1 MGTGDNN
8 IKEGGNRELFANYQY
23 QRLNMEEYV
32 RDFKKAL
39 SRFGEADSIEGK
51 NKALQEIN
59 RLRGEFGAMKTIAFI
74 RHSQDVEDEYYSQE
88 NDFFYGAAR
97 EHEELISEH
106 YRALLSTEFREEL
119 QEQWGEQLF
128 ELARQ
133 SRSTFAP
140 EVADDLQEESRLA
153 GEYMNI
159 MARARVRF
167 AGRER
172 NIMELNPYLE
182 SPERATRKKAHAA
195 LTRILAQN
203 EEQLDQLFHNLVGV
217 RHRIARELGFDNF
230 LGLGYA
236 RLGRSDYTP
245 AMVADFRE
253 QVQQHITPLIV
264 ELRARQARRLGLDS
278 LKYYDEDIKFS
289 GGNAVPR
296 GGPAEIIASSRIM
309 YREMSRESGEFFQ
322 FMEENGLL
330 DLEDRDNKA
339 KMGYCATIP
348 GYRVPFVFATF
359 NGTSYD
365 VGVMTHE
372 LGHAFQAYCSRDF
385 SIPEYIDAT
394 AEVSEIHALTMELM
408 AWPWLHLF
416 FGEDADKYRFA
427 SLTDA
432 INLGLPIGVMGDEF
446 QQWIYENPAARP
458 EERKE
463 AWREIEKKY
472 WPYKDYDG
480 NEFLEQGGWWLKFV
494 HFFQFPLYLIDYSL
508 AQICAFQ
515 FFGKSREDYPQ
526 AWADYVSFCKAGG
539 SASFSRLLQKVGLQ
553 SPFEPGC
560 VAGAIR
566 PVVSWLEEVDEKDW

>member
-1 MGTGDNN
+1 MSG
-8 IKEGGNRELFANYQY
+8 ILKKVLF
-23 QRLNMEEYV
+23 
-32 RDFKKAL
+32 
-39 SRFGEADSIEGK
+39 RFREADSIEGK
-51 NKALQEIN
+51 SKALQEIS
-59 RLRGEFGAMKTIAFI
+59 RLRGELGAMKTIAFI
-74 RHSQDVEDEYYSQE
+74 RHSQDVTNDYYKQE
-88 NDFFYGAAR
+88 NDFFNGAGG
-97 EHEELISEH
+97 EYKE
-106 YRALLSTEFREEL
+106 LLSRFYQDLLGTDFREEL
-119 QEQWGEQLF
+119 QEKWGDRIF
-128 ELARQ
+128 ELAAQ
-133 SRSTFAP
+133 SQSTFSPA
-140 EVADDLQEESRLA
+140 VAADLQEESRLA
-153 GEYMNI
+153 GQYMET

-182 SPERATRKKAHAA
+182 SRERATRKKAHAA
-195 LTRILAQN
+195 HTRILAQN
-203 EEQLDQLFHNLVGV
+203 EAQLDQLFDNLVGV
-217 RHRIARELGFDNF
+217 RHKIARELGFDNF

-245 AMVADFRE
+245 AMMADFRE
-253 QVQQHITPLIV
+253 QVHRHITPLIV
-264 ELRARQARRLGLDS
+264 ELRDRQARRLGLDS
-278 LKYYDEDIKFS
+278 LKYYDEDIKFAA
-289 GGNAVPR
+289 GNAVPR
-296 GGPAEIIASSRIM
+296 GGPRKIMESSRTM

-322 FMEENGLL
+322 FMEDNGLL

-372 LGHAFQAYCSRDF
+372 LGHDFQAYCSRHF
-385 SIPEYIDAT
+385 SISEYIDAT

-416 FGEDADKYRFA
+416 FAGDEDKYRYA

-446 QQWIYENPAARP
+446 QQWIYENPEARP
-458 EERKE
+458 EDRKE
-463 AWREIEKKY
+463 VWREIEKKY

-480 NEFLEQGGWWLKFV
+480 NEFLEREGLWLRFV

-515 FFGKSREDYPQ
+515 FFGKSRENYPH
-526 AWADYVSFCKAGG
+526 AWADYVTFCKAGG
-539 SASFSRLLQKVGLQ
+539 NASFLRLLQKAGLQ

-560 VAGAIR
+560 VAGAIH
-566 PVVSWLEEVDEKDW
+566 PVVRWLEEVDETAL